1 MRAKRAKRKLARANA
16 KRAAELVKKTIKS
29 IEHHEELLVEAKK
42 RGEGKR
48 NRRPA
53 SKKNRATK
61 KDNAPAVA
69 GKVAAA
75 PSFRHEQF
83 AVGNA
88 IRKTCHAL
96 PHGDGKAHLPV
107 GPQIQGPRGRGTQ
120 PRPKHCLI
128 NDTGGVPCLVA
139 INRA

>member
-53 SKKNRATK
+53 SKKNRAIK
-61 KDNAPAVA
+61 KGQRA
-69 GKVAAA
+69 G
-75 PSFRHEQF
+75 RR
-83 AVGNA
+83 
-88 IRKTCHAL
+88 RKS
-96 PHGDGKAHLPV
+96 
-107 GPQIQGPRGRGTQ
+107 GRSA
-120 PRPKHCLI
+120 KFSS
-128 NDTGGVPCLVA
+128 
-139 INRA
+139 

>member
-53 SKKNRATK
+53 SIKKGQRA
-61 KDNAPAVA
+61 
-69 GKVAAA
+69 G
-75 PSFRHEQF
+75 RR
-83 AVGNA
+83 
-88 IRKTCHAL
+88 RKS
-96 PHGDGKAHLPV
+96 
-107 GPQIQGPRGRGTQ
+107 GRSA
-120 PRPKHCLI
+120 KFSS
-128 NDTGGVPCLVA
+128 
-139 INRA
+139 